1 MLGTTVYSLL
11 FLENKDKL
19 LLFFFFLIVE
29 KKPTDCLYGREV
41 TEVSRLA
48 YVRVGDHVS
57 QATSFHKR

>member
-1 MLGTTVYSLL
+1 MLGTTVYALL
-11 FLENKDKL
+11 FLENKDKFF
-19 LLFFFFLIVE
+19 FFFFLIVE